1 MRTLT
6 IIASLLIALGLAE
19 LATNLL
25 GLAPANVPYW
35 RTNPRSAVMRH
46 QITEFDVTYR
56 TNLQGL
62 REAHEV
68 GPKGDKFRIVHIG
81 DSYTFG
87 WGVEETDSVPRLI
100 EGSLRQHFGADIEVI
115 NFGVP
120 GTNPFNFFK
129 YASRYVSQMQPD
141 VVVLSIYKVRNTFLG
156 GGDIV
161 ANGGV
166 AAYLRGAEG
175 WAERPD
181 DPEANFRNSLF
192 YHSSLAQLAYRAAR
206 GIDWQYYNV
215 DWPGPAHTML
225 NSAAPDD
232 LYMASDDTL
241 PSDSLLSTMR
251 NWTLQDIE
259 TRPQR
264 LDDLQATF
272 TLAAMMR
279 DAVRPADFVTLILPV
294 GWQFVDYHPEDP
306 RGPIAMAPS
315 MDEEIARLCQD
326 KSLYCVNATAR
337 LRIFAKGRARSELFF
352 KDTHFTPETNAV
364 FADVAAQTITPLIQH
379 RKAAR

>member
-1 MRTLT
+1 MRILI
-6 IIASLLIALGLAE
+6 IIASLLLAMGCAE
-19 LATNLL
+19 LAANLL
-25 GLAPANVPYW
+25 QLAPADVPYW
-35 RTNPRSAVMRH
+35 RTNPRSAAMRH
-46 QITEFDVTYR
+46 NIPEFDVTYR

-62 REAHEV
+62 REAREIQ
-68 GPKGDKFRIVHIG
+68 PKSDKIRVVHIG

-87 WGVEETDSVPRLI
+87 WGVEEQDSVPRII
-100 EGSLRQHFGADIEVI
+100 EGMLRRRFGGDVEVV

-120 GTNPFNFFK
+120 GTNPFNFLK
-129 YASRYVSQMQPD
+129 SASRYVRQLQPD
-141 VVVLSIYKVRNTFLG
+141 IVIVSIYEVRNTFLG
-156 GGDIV
+156 GDV
-161 ANGGV
+161 AANGNV
-166 AAYLRGAEG
+166 AAYIKGAEG

-192 YHSSLAQLAYRAAR
+192 YNSSLARLAYRAAR

-215 DWPGPAHTML
+215 DWPRPAHTIL
-225 NSAAPDD
+225 NPAAPDD
-232 LYMASDDTL
+232 LYMVSADAL

-251 NWTLQDIE
+251 NWTLQNPE

-272 TLAAMMR
+272 SLAAMIR
-279 DAVRPADFVTLILPV
+279 DAVRPAEFVTLILPV
-294 GWQFVDYHPEDP
+294 GWQFVDYPAEDP

-326 KSLYCVNATAR
+326 KSLRCVNANGR
-337 LRIFAKGRARSELFF
+337 LRSFARGRARSELFF

-364 FADVAAQTITPLIQH
+364 FADVASEAIAPMIED
-379 RKAAR
+379 RKNRR